1 MEEDNMQ
8 YSFWQKITL
17 DFIPLLKWPMIILL
31 VWLILPS
38 DFGDTFKKFAKDNN
52 VKKLGFGNTVLEM
65 DPNQQLKEIK
75 KANEKANLS
84 ENTKDALKQL
94 SSTADKQSQEHILKL
109 EAMIES
115 LEKQSSTIL
124 NNTSKIFVPNS
135 NLDQTFNK
143 EKAMS
148 FNYEIYKK
156 GELVVDISV
165 GFDSLPFEYEFDLC
179 DLSGHYKNLKLV
191 KYDPNRTVTGLIYT
205 DEKVNCKSSVSVTKL
220 DSDSYLYAYELNVL
234 DGFNIAKVDGFDVF
248 LPLTKHRSISN
259 SIYSAGGNDVVA
271 STYRKG
277 EVYEKTLVY
286 IK

>member
-1 MEEDNMQ
+1 MEEDDMQ
-8 YSFWQKITL
+8 YPFGQKLIL

-31 VWLILPS
+31 IWLILPS
-38 DFGDTFKKFAKDNN
+38 DFGVTFKKFAKDNN

-94 SSTADKQSQEHILKL
+94 SSATDKKSQEHIMKL

-115 LEKQSSTIL
+115 FEKQSSAIL
-124 NNTSKIFVPNS
+124 NSAAKIFVPNS
-135 NLDQTFNK
+135 NSDLTFNK
-143 EKAMS
+143 EKSKS
-148 FNYEIYKK
+148 FNFEIYKK

-179 DLSGHYKNLKLV
+179 AHSGHYKNLKSV
-191 KYDPNRTVTGLIYT
+191 KYDPNRTVTGLVYT
-205 DEKVNCKSSVSVTKL
+205 DEKVNCKSSVSIAKL
-220 DSDSYLYAYELNVL
+220 DSGSYLYAYDLNIL

-248 LPLTKHRSISN
+248 LPLTKHRSVSN
-259 SIYSAGGNDVVA
+259 SIYSARGNDVVA

-277 EVYEKTLVY
+277 EIYEKTLVY